1 MPQTAIKSPVG
12 LSSSAAARIKALK
25 KIQGNDKLM
34 FRLSVSGGGCSGFQ
48 YGFDF
53 VEEKQDDDIIVE
65 KDGVTMLVDNM
76 SLLYVVDSQVDYI
89 TDLIGSSF
97 QVINPNAQSSCGC
110 GSSFSI

>member
-1 MPQTAIKSPVG
+1 MSENTEKSPVT
-12 LSSSAAARIKALK
+12 LSSTAAARIAALK
-25 KIQGNDKLM
+25 EMQGNDKLM

-53 VEEKQDDDIIVE
+53 VEEKQDSDIIVV
-65 KDGVTMLVDNM
+65 KDGVTMLVDDM
-76 SLLYVVDSQVDYI
+76 SLLYVMNSEVDYV

>member
-1 MPQTAIKSPVG
+1 MPETIAKPPVG
-12 LSSSAAARIKALK
+12 LSATAAARIAALK
-25 KIQGNDKLM
+25 TAQGNENLM
-34 FRLSVSGGGCSGFQ
+34 FRLSVAGGGCSGFQ

-53 VEEKQDDDIIVE
+53 VEEKNDSDIIVE
-65 KDGVTMLVDNM
+65 KDGVIMLVDDM
-76 SLLYVVDSQVDYI
+76 SLLYVMDSEVDYV